1 MPPCQPQVLYQ
12 EHRICIA
19 QCKCCHRISLYYAN
33 LLAGFSPQ
41 DFDNF
46 CHNVQNTDFD
56 EFGMLFPE
64 GEKNIVLQ
72 TCHRDI
78 QFTFTRHEYEQLRHA
93 LAETQVLLQVQQV
106 LDQKPNE

>member
-1 MPPCQPQVLYQ
+1 MSPCEPHILYQ

-19 QCKCCHRISLYYAN
+19 QCKHCRRISLYYAN
-33 LLAGFSPQ
+33 LLAGFSPES
-41 DFDNF
+41 FEGF
-46 CHNVQNTDFD
+46 CRNVQNTDFD

-72 TCHRDI
+72 TCHCDI

-93 LAETQVLLQVQQV
+93 LAESQLLLQVQQV
-106 LDQKPNE
+106 LHQKPSK